1 MPYIVIGG
9 VLYHYG
15 IPGMEWGKRR
25 FQNKD
30 GSLTEAGK
38 RRYAKAIRRYSK
50 IGGTGTVSKAVAE
63 DIEANNLLTGL
74 GPTVKSA
81 TEALSRYRALRD
93 KQDEFYTS
101 GEFARVY
108 EEAAQDTLE
117 FFKTNRPDELAD
129 MVKKNG
135 GSENRLWE
143 LDEFAERIDWYE
155 RTEAAKNAWNNANG
169 VTDESLS
176 KAWSEYTTS
185 CRAITDA
192 LVGKYGDMKIDLS
205 SSEDVKDR
213 MLYIVDYLS
222 DIHVKGTDRSD

>member
-30 GSLTEAGK
+30 GTLTEAGK

-74 GPTVKSA
+74 EPAVKSA

-101 GEFARVY
+101 GEFDRVY
-108 EEAAQDTLE
+108 EEAAQDT
-117 FFKTNRPDELAD
+117 
-129 MVKKNG
+129 
-135 GSENRLWE
+135 
-143 LDEFAERIDWYE
+143 RIDWYE
-155 RTEAAKNAWNNANG
+155 RTEAAKNAWKNAHG

-222 DIHVKGTDRSD
+222 EVRVKETDRSD